1 MIIIKNFTLL
11 LFLYLNL
18 VTNIAATQDLESLD
32 PSSPLVTAVRAC
44 VSETHFNLQM
54 AEEND
59 FPASGLYSFGR
70 DIRNTNSVTQVSSP
84 SYEQHLRKD
93 QELLSGAKRKISR
106 VEKIATKTRAKL
118 KTNAAKKM
126 LEKIVTESSFSL
138 SDIEATL
145 VQLSTN
151 LSSNYPKDIIAIE
164 LHQRFQNA
172 SSNAFSVLIN
182 YITPEI
188 VAGSTEEQADFKVLC
203 KDFYKVTSIIDD
215 CTDESLFF
223 DAIRS
228 HLNKCYDFIPPNTNN
243 LIRRTTVLQHI
254 NSLGQYI
261 IRITDDGDDLAVNDA
276 VLELTNYYFKA
287 LQLWFVDRTHPDMR
301 SYVFN
306 SLSNR
311 LVYFMDCAPNIFQFC
326 EKHSKKEIESEF
338 QKRSWQSWLQSSQSI
353 WVDPKGCISV
363 RLKTQNNQFTVGF
376 LAENPYRLGA
386 LDEQILGDRRTE
398 MLKGAYYKG
407 VPLFIP
413 ASLDDQ
419 NTPYWRTPKQQ
430 LLMDNSHG
438 NTL

>member
-118 KTNAAKKM
+118 KTNAAKKI

-138 SDIEATL
+138 SDIEAAL
-145 VQLSTN
+145 VQLSIN

-164 LHQRFQNA
+164 LHQRFQKA
-172 SSNAFSVLIN
+172 SSNAISILVD

-215 CTDESLFF
+215 YTDESLFF

-228 HLNKCYDFIPPNTNN
+228 QLNKCYDFILPNTNN
-243 LIRRTTVLQHI
+243 LISRATVLQRI

-311 LVYFMDCAPNIFQFC
+311 LVYFMDCAPNIFHFC
-326 EKHSKKEIESEF
+326 EKHSKNEIESEF

-363 RLKTQNNQFTVGF
+363 RLKTKNTQFTVGF

-386 LDEQILGDRRTE
+386 LDTQILGDRRTE
-398 MLKGAYYKG
+398 MLKSTYCKEI
-407 VPLFIP
+407 PLFIP

-430 LLMDNSHG
+430 LLMDDSHG